1 MYIYVCMYI
10 YSRSFVMFY
19 FRNNIYKGGLPWW
32 LNGKESDC
40 NTGDVASILGS
51 GRSPWRRKWQPTAL
65 FLPGKSCGQ
74 RSLAGYSPWG
84 YKRVRHDSY

>member
-1 MYIYVCMYI
+1 MYI

-19 FRNNIYKGGLPWW
+19 FRDNIYKGGLPWW
-32 LNGKESDC
+32 LSGKESDC
-40 NTGDVASILGS
+40 NTGDVALILGS

-65 FLPGKSCGQ
+65 FFPGKSCGQ